1 MTQWLLTQ
9 QRGKE
14 TFKHNKNEKGKD
26 SESANSQPF
35 LKIYFSTTT

>member
-14 TFKHNKNEKGKD
+14 TFKHNKNENGKEKKGKV
-26 SESANSQPF
+26 SKLPAF
-35 LKIYFSTTT
+35 F